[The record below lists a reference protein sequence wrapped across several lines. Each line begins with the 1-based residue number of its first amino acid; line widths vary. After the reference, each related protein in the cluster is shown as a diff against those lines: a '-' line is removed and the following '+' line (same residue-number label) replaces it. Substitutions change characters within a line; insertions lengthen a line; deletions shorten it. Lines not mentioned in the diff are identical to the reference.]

1 MDPWSKVTASRAS
14 DGVIDRAMTSAERM
28 KLHRRR
34 LGLRPVQVIVSQLD
48 IDCARGAPTRFQ
60 ENLHVEGPSPCNL
73 IEFLKNGD
81 GCGFN
86 PTDFERLLG
95 GAEIHPWH
103 IGRND
108 KYADFA
114 PDIMSTISVK
124 TTARLTIF

>member
-14 DGVIDRAMTSAERM
+14 DGVIDRPMTSAERM

-60 ENLHVEGPSPCNL
+60 QNLHVEGPSPCNL

-86 PTDFERLLG
+86 PTVSNAFSAERKLIRGTLV
-95 GAEIHPWH
+95 EMI
-103 IGRND
+103 N
-108 KYADFA
+108 
-114 PDIMSTISVK
+114 TQISH
-124 TTARLTIF
+124 LT